1 MFLNLKHFK
10 YMELLFRLISIVL
23 LMSFV
28 VSLLFTIVGLVGTI
42 LDWIKRRSNKNVQ
55 PSRNWP
61 KVFIRSLL
69 VLIAVIVLSI
79 ASFFAYAFLP
89 CEWGGPCI
97 IIEDK
102 GKIKV
107 SERPEVKA
115 LVQKYGKNHVHIEA
129 LEIELVKHTAFIE
142 KIYPNLAEDTG
153 CIIIAHAGD
162 EGYVYREDKKLNIAY
177 QETLAEFM
185 ERTKNINSEFMSKF
199 YLSLH

>member
-1 MFLNLKHFK
+1 
-10 YMELLFRLISIVL
+10 MELLFKLISIVL
-23 LMSFV
+23 LIAFV
-28 VSLLFTIVGLVGTI
+28 ASLLFTIVGLSGAI
-42 LDWIKRRSNKNVQ
+42 LNWIRHRSSKNVQ
-55 PSRNWP
+55 PSKNWY

-69 VLIAVIVLSI
+69 ALIVVIVLSV
-79 ASFFAYAFLP
+79 ASVFAYSFLP

-107 SERPEVKA
+107 SERPEVKT
-115 LVQKYGKNHVHIEA
+115 LVQKYGKDHVHIKA
-129 LEIELVKHTAFIE
+129 LDIELVKHTAFIE
-142 KIYPNLAEDTG
+142 RIYPNLSEDTG

-185 ERTKNINSEFMSKF
+185 ERTKNIDFEFMSKF